1 MSSADD
7 LVAFLDESRKPVRN
21 RKTGKPDKA
30 RIYYVTAAAVVFR
43 GDLDRCRKQ
52 LLEIETEVGFELHYG
67 ETMKSHQRRER
78 VATALADLDS
88 WEGFIFETPRPIANK
103 KGSERTARSA
113 QLRKAYTFFDGEG
126 ITSAVLETRSRASVG
141 RATLDDRDIALLQKM
156 QSKGEISRDLQISH
170 ASKEEPML
178 KIADFLASSR
188 SDFLCSSDVSIY
200 PLVGHRVTSVGSETS
215 P

>member
-1 MSSADD
+1 MSKPDD
-7 LVAFLDESRKPVRN
+7 LVAFLDESHKPVRD
-21 RKTGKPDKA
+21 RKTGKPDHGSLH
-30 RIYYVTAAAVVFR
+30 YVTAAAVVFR
-43 GDLDRCRKQ
+43 GDLDHCRKQ
-52 LLEIETEVGFELHYG
+52 LLAIETELGFELHYG
-67 ETMKSHQRRER
+67 ETMKSHQRRKR
-78 VATALADLDS
+78 VALALAGIDS
-88 WEGFIFETPRPIANK
+88 WEGFIFETPKPITRK
-103 KGSERTARSA
+103 KGAERTARSA

-126 ITSAVLETRSRASVG
+126 IKRAILETRSRASVG

-156 QSKGEISRDLQISH
+156 QSKGEVSRDLQISH

-200 PLVGHRVTSVGSETS
+200 PLVGHRVSIVGSETS